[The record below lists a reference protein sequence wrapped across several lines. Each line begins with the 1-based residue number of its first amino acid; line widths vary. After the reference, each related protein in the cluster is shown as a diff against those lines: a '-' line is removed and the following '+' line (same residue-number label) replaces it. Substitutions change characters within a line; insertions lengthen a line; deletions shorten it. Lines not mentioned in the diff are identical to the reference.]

1 MGNDQKG
8 KAPKQAPKMPTAMEI
23 KTYIMVIQN
32 KLILYRNKKIAS
44 IKQKKLEIAK
54 CLKENNLDVAK
65 AKMDTIIREE
75 DMITVYD
82 ILGPLCE
89 ILKERVTYI
98 ISNSECPPDLRAQL
112 DSVIYASTR
121 VEVDELHTLR
131 DLIMR
136 RYGQNYI
143 MKADSNA
150 DKLVNVNLVE
160 KLRIKP
166 ASDVFVTIRLKQ
178 LCKEQKIPFEFPCE
192 VENDI
197 AIDPMNAQNP
207 YGGEMNPFDM
217 SNNNNPYGPPPGN
230 DNPYG
235 PPPGNN
241 NPNPYGPP
249 PGNDNPYGPPPGN
262 NNPNPY
268 GPPPGNNNPNPYGPP
283 PGNNNPNP
291 YGPPPGNDNPYG
303 PPKGNDNPY
312 VPPSGNNNP
321 NPYGPPPGNDNPYG
335 PPKGND
341 NPYGPPQGNNNTNP
355 YGPPQG
361 NDNPYGPPQGNDN
374 PYGPPKDD
382 NNVSGFPQAGN
393 PFDNNNQSGSQ
404 GGNPYGPPSGGN
416 PFDNNN
422 QSNISSN
429 PYGPPQGG
437 NQFDQPSSNIGF
449 SGSSQNKDDHL
460 DCKYT
465 SLRNRPPK
473 KSEKKEEPKPSE
485 EKPKEE
491 QNNPVSNPYTSGV
504 KETDKSIQK
513 ENNDNPFGGE
523 LNSNDNPFG
532 GDTNNN
538 NNDNPFGG
546 DTNNNNNDNPY
557 ASQTKENNA
566 NPFSNDDKISNSIN
580 MDNPFG
586 ENNNDNPYLGE
597 NKSHL
602 DNPFGNEMTNSIVN
616 PYGGD
621 QKNDNPFEQ
630 KDENGEKKVS
640 ILNFKDNQ
648 NNDNDGDCDF
658 PKSE

>member
-1 MGNDQKG
+1 MGNEQKG
-8 KAPKQAPKMPTAMEI
+8 KAQKAAPKMPTAMEI

-32 KLILYRNKKIAS
+32 KLTLYRNKKIAS
-44 IKQKKLEIAK
+44 IKQKKFEIGK

-121 VEVDELHTLR
+121 VEVDELHILR

-192 VENDI
+192 VENDM

-217 SNNNNPYGPPPGN
+217 SNNS
-230 DNPYG
+230 NPYG

-241 NPNPYGPP
+241 NPYGPP
-249 PGNDNPYGPPPGN
+249 P
-262 NNPNPY
+262 
-268 GPPPGNNNPNPYGPP
+268 
-283 PGNNNPNP
+283 
-291 YGPPPGNDNPYG
+291 
-303 PPKGNDNPY
+303 
-312 VPPSGNNNP
+312 GNNNP

-341 NPYGPPQGNNNTNP
+341 NPYGPPQGNNNPNP

-361 NDNPYGPPQGNDN
+361 NDNPYSPPQGNDN

-393 PFDNNNQSGSQ
+393 PFDNNNQSNSQ

-449 SGSSQNKDDHL
+449 SGSSQNNDDNL

-473 KSEKKEEPKPSE
+473 KSEKKEEAKPSE

-491 QNNPVSNPYTSGV
+491 QNNSVSNPYTSGV
-504 KETDKSIQK
+504 KETDNSIQK

-523 LNSNDNPFG
+523 INSNDNPFG
-532 GDTNNN
+532 GDTNNNNNNNDNPFGGDIKKSNNNNDNPFGGDTNNNN

-546 DTNNNNNDNPY
+546 DTNNNNNNDNNDNPY

-566 NPFSNDDKISNSIN
+566 NLFSNDDKMSNSIN

-602 DNPFGNEMTNSIVN
+602 DNPFGNEMTTSVVN

>member
-1 MGNDQKG
+1 MGNEQKG
-8 KAPKQAPKMPTAMEI
+8 KAQKSAPKMPTAMEI

-32 KLILYRNKKIAS
+32 KLTLYRNKKIAS
-44 IKQKKLEIAK
+44 IKQKKLEIGK

-121 VEVDELHTLR
+121 VEVDELHVLR

-207 YGGEMNPFDM
+207 YGGEMNLFDM
-217 SNNNNPYGPPPGN
+217 SNNNNPYGPPSGNNNPYGPPPGNNNPYGPPSGNNNPYGPPPGNNNPYGPPPGNNNPYGPPPGN

-235 PPPGNN
+235 PP
-241 NPNPYGPP
+241 
-249 PGNDNPYGPPPGN
+249 
-262 NNPNPY
+262 
-268 GPPPGNNNPNPYGPP
+268 
-283 PGNNNPNP
+283 
-291 YGPPPGNDNPYG
+291 
-303 PPKGNDNPY
+303 
-312 VPPSGNNNP
+312 SGNNNSQF
-321 NPYGPPPGNDNPYG
+321 GPPPGNDNPYG

-341 NPYGPPQGNNNTNP
+341 NPYGPPP
-355 YGPPQG
+355 
-361 NDNPYGPPQGNDN
+361 GNDN
-374 PYGPPKDD
+374 PYGPPKND
-382 NNVSGFPQAGN
+382 NNISGFPQGGN
-393 PFDNNNQSGSQ
+393 PFDNNNQSDSQ
-404 GGNPYGPPSGGN
+404 GGNPYGPPSGEN

-422 QSNISSN
+422 QSKMNNN

-437 NQFDQPSSNIGF
+437 NQFDQPPSNIGF
-449 SGSSQNKDDHL
+449 SGSSQNNDDNL

-473 KSEKKEEPKPSE
+473 KSVQKDEPKPSE

-491 QNNPVSNPYTSGV
+491 QNNSVSNPYSSGI
-504 KETDKSIQK
+504 KETDNSIKK

-523 LNSNDNPFG
+523 TNSNDNPFG

-538 NNDNPFGG
+538 NNNNDNPFGG
-546 DTNNNNNDNPY
+546 ETNNNDNPY
-557 ASQTKENNA
+557 ASQTKENND
-566 NPFSNDDKISNSIN
+566 NPFSNNDKADNSIN

-586 ENNNDNPYLGE
+586 GNNNDNPYLGE

-630 KDENGEKKVS
+630 KDENGEKKSS

>member
-1 MGNDQKG
+1 MGNEQKG
-8 KAPKQAPKMPTAMEI
+8 KAQKSAPKMPTAMEI

-32 KLILYRNKKIAS
+32 KLTLYRNKKIAS
-44 IKQKKLEIAK
+44 IKQKKLEIGR

-121 VEVDELHTLR
+121 VEVDELHILR

-192 VENDI
+192 VENDM

-207 YGGEMNPFDM
+207 YGGEVNPFDM
-217 SNNNNPYGPPPGN
+217 PNNNNPYGPPPGN
-230 DNPYG
+230 N
-235 PPPGNN
+235 
-241 NPNPYGPP
+241 
-249 PGNDNPYGPPPGN
+249 
-262 NNPNPY
+262 
-268 GPPPGNNNPNPYGPP
+268 
-283 PGNNNPNP
+283 
-291 YGPPPGNDNPYG
+291 
-303 PPKGNDNPY
+303 
-312 VPPSGNNNP
+312 

-341 NPYGPPQGNNNTNP
+341 NPYGPPP
-355 YGPPQG
+355 G
-361 NDNPYGPPQGNDN
+361 NDNPYGPPPGNNNQFGPPPGNDN
-374 PYGPPKDD
+374 PYGPPKGNDNPYGPPPGNNNLNGPPKGNDNPYGPPPGNDNPYGPPKND
-382 NNVSGFPQAGN
+382 NNTSGFPQGGN
-393 PFDNNNQSGSQ
+393 PFDNNIQSDTQ
-404 GGNPYGPPSGGN
+404 GGNPYGPPSGVN

-422 QSNISSN
+422 QSNMNNN

-437 NQFDQPSSNIGF
+437 NQFDQPPSNVGF
-449 SGSSQNKDDHL
+449 SGSSQNNDDNL

-485 EKPKEE
+485 EKPKDE
-491 QNNPVSNPYTSGV
+491 QNNSVSNPYSSGI
-504 KETDKSIQK
+504 KENDNSIQK
-513 ENNDNPFGGE
+513 ENNDNPFGGDI
-523 LNSNDNPFG
+523 NSNENPFGGDTNNNNNNNNNNPFGGDTNNNNDNPFG
-532 GDTNNN
+532 GETNNN

-546 DTNNNNNDNPY
+546 DTNNNDNPY

-566 NPFSNDDKISNSIN
+566 NPYSNDDKVNNSIN

-602 DNPFGNEMTNSIVN
+602 DNPFGNEMASSIVN

>member
-1 MGNDQKG
+1 MGNEQKG
-8 KAPKQAPKMPTAMEI
+8 KAQKSAPKMPTAMEI

-32 KLILYRNKKIAS
+32 KLTLYRNKKIAS
-44 IKQKKLEIAK
+44 IKQKKLEIGR

-121 VEVDELHTLR
+121 VEVDELHILR

-192 VENDI
+192 VENDM

-207 YGGEMNPFDM
+207 YGGEVNPFDM
-217 SNNNNPYGPPPGN
+217 PNNNNPYGPPPGN
-230 DNPYG
+230 NNPYG

-241 NPNPYGPP
+241 
-249 PGNDNPYGPPPGN
+249 
-262 NNPNPY
+262 
-268 GPPPGNNNPNPYGPP
+268 
-283 PGNNNPNP
+283 
-291 YGPPPGNDNPYG
+291 
-303 PPKGNDNPY
+303 
-312 VPPSGNNNP
+312 

-341 NPYGPPQGNNNTNP
+341 NPYGPPP
-355 YGPPQG
+355 G
-361 NDNPYGPPQGNDN
+361 NDNPYGPPPGNNNQFGPPPGNDN
-374 PYGPPKDD
+374 PYGPPKGNDNPYGPPPGNDNPYGPPKNDNPYGPPPGNDNPYGPPKND
-382 NNVSGFPQAGN
+382 NNISGFPQGVN
-393 PFDNNNQSGSQ
+393 PFDNNNQSDTQ
-404 GGNPYGPPSGGN
+404 GGNPYGPPSGVN

-422 QSNISSN
+422 QSNMNNN

-437 NQFDQPSSNIGF
+437 NQFDQPPSNVGF
-449 SGSSQNKDDHL
+449 SGSSQNNDDNL

-473 KSEKKEEPKPSE
+473 KSEKKEEPKPTE
-485 EKPKEE
+485 EKPKDE
-491 QNNPVSNPYTSGV
+491 QNNSVSNPYSSGV
-504 KETDKSIQK
+504 KENDNSIQK
-513 ENNDNPFGGE
+513 ENNDNPFGGDI
-523 LNSNDNPFG
+523 NSNDNPFG
-532 GDTNNN
+532 GDTNNNNNN

-546 DTNNNNNDNPY
+546 DTNNNNNNDNPFGGDTNNKNNDNPFGGDTNNNDNPY

-566 NPFSNDDKISNSIN
+566 NPYSNDDKVNNSIN

-602 DNPFGNEMTNSIVN
+602 DNPFGNEMASSIVN

-621 QKNDNPFEQ
+621 QNNDNPFEQ